1 MAFTCRKWLSEKEIL
16 GKKMYQQ
23 KNLQEKKPNSFCVHT
38 ESSITFTTKIVLEI
52 ALKST
57 FQSVNLITT
66 VLCPLYGIYKIP
78 SVNSINQGHYWVQ
91 DLSLHLVRYTAL
103 GKDL

>member
-1 MAFTCRKWLSEKEIL
+1 
-16 GKKMYQQ
+16 MYQQ

-38 ESSITFTTKIVLEI
+38 ESSITFTTKIVLEM

-78 SVNSINQGHYWVQ
+78 SVNSINQGHCWVQ
-91 DLSLHLVRYTAL
+91 ECPYTLSVTQLWEKIFKPL
-103 GKDL
+103 